1 MLMSFSYGNY
11 LGVNE
16 LPNEIL
22 GLFVSLVDNP
32 NKKLEFASEIIF
44 NGLQGRIDFSR
55 EFNIEAYE
63 TTIRK
68 NQVLGK
74 EGRRKKEVYIDT
86 SGSSDDWDEVSSNG
100 GIKLDQVNDRAV
112 DKIQDAYEQL
122 ILDDELKYA
131 VDTIKALNDDLMLE
145 ESIDLIYA
153 LKQSVKGIPE
163 AIKSVKEICDNNSLV
178 SELVKTVLNSG
189 YEISQI
195 FA

>member
-1 MLMSFSYGNY
+1 MSFSYGNF

-16 LPNEIL
+16 LPDEIL

-32 NKKLEFASEIIF
+32 NKKLEFTSEIVF
-44 NGLQGRIDFSR
+44 NGLQGRIDLRR
-55 EFNIEAYE
+55 EFNIDAYE
-63 TTIRK
+63 TSIRK

-74 EGRRKKEVYIDT
+74 EGKKKKELYIDM
-86 SGSSDDWDEVSSNG
+86 SGSSDDWDEVTCSG
-100 GIKLDQVNDRAV
+100 GIKLDQVNDRVV

-122 ILDDELKYA
+122 LLDDELQYA

-163 AIKSVKEICDNNSLV
+163 AIKSVKEVCENNGLV
-178 SELVKTVLNSG
+178 SELVMTVLNSG
-189 YEISQI
+189 YEVSQI
-195 FA
+195 FT

>member
-1 MLMSFSYGNY
+1 MLMSFSYGNF

-16 LPNEIL
+16 LPDEIL

-32 NKKLEFASEIIF
+32 NKKLEFTSEIVF
-44 NGLQGRIDFSR
+44 NGLQGRIDLSR
-55 EFNIEAYE
+55 EFNIDAYE

-74 EGRRKKEVYIDT
+74 EGKKKKELYIDM
-86 SGSSDDWDEVSSNG
+86 SGSSDDWDEVTCSG
-100 GIKLDQVNDRAV
+100 GIKLDQVNDRVV

-122 ILDDELKYA
+122 LLDDELQYA

-163 AIKSVKEICDNNSLV
+163 AIKSVKEVCENNGLV
-178 SELVKTVLNSG
+178 SELVMTVLNSG
-189 YEISQI
+189 YEVSQI
-195 FA
+195 FT

>member
-1 MLMSFSYGNY
+1 MSFSYGNF

-16 LPNEIL
+16 LPDEIL

-32 NKKLEFASEIIF
+32 NKKLEFTSEIVF
-44 NGLQGRIDFSR
+44 NGLQGRIDLSR
-55 EFNIEAYE
+55 EFNIDAYE

-74 EGRRKKEVYIDT
+74 EGKKKKELYIDM
-86 SGSSDDWDEVSSNG
+86 SGSSDDWDEVTCSG
-100 GIKLDQVNDRAV
+100 GIKLDQVNDRVV

-122 ILDDELKYA
+122 LLDDELQYA

-163 AIKSVKEICDNNSLV
+163 AIKSVKEVCENNGLV
-178 SELVKTVLNSG
+178 SELVMTVLNSG
-189 YEISQI
+189 YEVSQI
-195 FA
+195 FT